1 MEEMKNIIE
10 QLKKENEILRCYMEE
25 QEYEKSQQEQG
36 QEQQSSF
43 VSFRFVFHFIS
54 FRFVSLCHTNK
65 TN

>member
-10 QLKKENEILRCYMEE
+10 QLKKENEILRCFMEE

-43 VSFRFVFHFIS
+43 VSYFVSFHFFL
-54 FRFVSLCHTNK
+54 FRFVSFIFG
-65 TN
+65 